1 MPKDLSP
8 RYYQK
13 REASKK
19 AFWLA
24 AILKL
29 FFRINYYK
37 TIFRSLF
44 FQYIKKDFGNFCF
57 R

>member
-24 AILKL
+24 AILKPFL
-29 FFRINYYK
+29 
-37 TIFRSLF
+37 
-44 FQYIKKDFGNFCF
+44 G
-57 R
+57 